1 MAAETAGV
9 ERALGAIGTTFR
21 LTRLYPPSHPAVM
34 EALRQ
39 VGEALPS
46 LAALGT
52 LEWKVGV
59 TGLHWHGQ
67 QLLPRNAQIAQ
78 LAGLLY
84 ARGVRAVTLNPGV
97 TPDHVLALFHVATG
111 ALPHDDTTLGRI
123 TLALGRRS
131 TARLERLRTPT
142 PAQGV
147 PVVTEPPPEAP
158 PPPPSSAAAP
168 PPVPL
173 TAPPPS
179 IPVPHPPAAVPAH
192 SAESLLASRRASA
205 AFRPDVLP
213 VDVEVKRA
221 VAGLRTATTPEEQRA
236 AVEKLG
242 ALAPQLLGLHD
253 VAIAAD
259 AIAALDRLLPTVQ
272 DPGVLSAIDQT
283 AVALSDHSLVERLV
297 HRLGEA
303 RVPPAELE
311 SVVTAVGAFASVSMG
326 LVLRAFVAAPA
337 ELRAPYR
344 ATVRAAA
351 DRALEPLQGKLA
363 DGDPAIVAAA
373 AEFLGVTGSPQA
385 VSLLLPLLRHNSEY
399 VREAALIGLAEAGGR
414 EISRPAMPALK
425 DESVAVRAAA
435 ARAVAA
441 GGDPASSTV
450 LIRRME
456 QEQDEGVQAE
466 LLRAIGR
473 LASQESLEVL
483 AKYAEPGGM
492 MHRRSPMVRAA
503 AVDGLRHLTR
513 PEARGLLELYSKDKE
528 PAVRK
533 AAEAALK

>member
-52 LEWKVGV
+52 LEWKAGV

-158 PPPPSSAAAP
+158 PPAPSSAAAP

-179 IPVPHPPAAVPAH
+179 IPVPHPPAPVPAH
-192 SAESLLASRRASA
+192 SAEPLLASRRASA

-221 VAGLRTATTPEEQRA
+221 VAGLRTATIPEEQRA

-283 AVALSDHSLVERLV
+283 AVALSDDRKSTRLNSSHS
-297 HRLGEA
+297 
-303 RVPPAELE
+303 
-311 SVVTAVGAFASVSMG
+311 SISYAVFC
-326 LVLRAFVAAPA
+326 
-337 ELRAPYR
+337 
-344 ATVRAAA
+344 
-351 DRALEPLQGKLA
+351 
-363 DGDPAIVAAA
+363 
-373 AEFLGVTGSPQA
+373 
-385 VSLLLPLLRHNSEY
+385 
-399 VREAALIGLAEAGGR
+399 
-414 EISRPAMPALK
+414 LK
-425 DESVAVRAAA
+425 KKKK
-435 ARAVAA
+435 
-441 GGDPASSTV
+441 T
-450 LIRRME
+450 
-456 QEQDEGVQAE
+456 
-466 LLRAIGR
+466 
-473 LASQESLEVL
+473 
-483 AKYAEPGGM
+483 KKK
-492 MHRRSPMVRAA
+492 
-503 AVDGLRHLTR
+503 T
-513 PEARGLLELYSKDKE
+513 
-528 PAVRK
+528 
-533 AAEAALK
+533 

>member
-1 MAAETAGV
+1 MGAETAGV

-21 LTRLYPPSHPAVM
+21 LTRLYPPSHPAVL

-39 VGEALPS
+39 IGETLPP

-67 QLLPRNAQIAQ
+67 HLLPRNAQIAQ

-84 ARGVRAVTLNPGV
+84 ARGVRAVTLNPGM

-111 ALPHDDTTLGRI
+111 ALPHDDATLGRI

-131 TARLERLRTPT
+131 ATRLDRLRAPT
-142 PAQGV
+142 PAEGV
-147 PVVTEPPPEAP
+147 PALPASPEPPVASASLPPAP
-158 PPPPSSAAAP
+158 PIP
-168 PPVPL
+168 
-173 TAPPPS
+173 TAPPPTY
-179 IPVPHPPAAVPAH
+179 PAPPPQSSAAVPAAP

-221 VAGLRTATTPEEQRA
+221 VAGLRTATTPEEQRV
-236 AVEKLG
+236 AVEKLH
-242 ALAPQLLGLHD
+242 ALAEQLIALHD
-253 VAIAAD
+253 VAIVAD

-272 DPGVLSAIDQT
+272 DPAVLGAIDK
-283 AVALSDHSLVERLV
+283 AALALSDRALVERLV
-297 HRLGEA
+297 HRLGES
-303 RVPPAELE
+303 RVPADELE
-311 SVVTAVGAFASVSMG
+311 SVVTAVGALASVSMG
-326 LVLRAFVAAPA
+326 LVIDAFIAAPA
-337 ELRAPYR
+337 EMRAPYR
-344 ATVRAAA
+344 ATIRAAA
-351 DRALEPLQGKLA
+351 DRAIEPLQGKLA
-363 DGDPAIVAAA
+363 DAEPTVVAAA

-385 VSLLLPLLRHNSEY
+385 VSLLLPLLRHTSEY
-399 VREAALIGLAEAGGR
+399 VREAALLGLAEAGGR
-414 EISRPAMPALK
+414 EIARPAMPALK
-425 DESVAVRAAA
+425 DESVAVRSAA

-441 GGDPASSTV
+441 GGDPSSSTV

-456 QEQDEGVQAE
+456 QEPDEGVQAE

-473 LASQESLEVL
+473 LGSKEALEVL

-503 AVDGLRHLTR
+503 AVDGLRYLTR

>member
-1 MAAETAGV
+1 MGAETAGV

-39 VGEALPS
+39 IGETLPP

-52 LEWKVGV
+52 VEWKVGV

-67 QLLPRNAQIAQ
+67 HLLPRNAQIAQ

-84 ARGVRAVTLNPGV
+84 ARGVRAVTLNPGL
-97 TPDHVLALFHVATG
+97 TPDQVLALFHVATG
-111 ALPHDDTTLGRI
+111 ALPHDDATLGRI
-123 TLALGRRS
+123 TLGLGRRTS
-131 TARLERLRTPT
+131 TRLERLRAPT
-142 PAQGV
+142 PAQGL
-147 PVVTEPPPEAP
+147 PAIPEAA
-158 PPPPSSAAAP
+158 AAAP
-168 PPVPL
+168 PSEG
-173 TAPPPS
+173 APAPAPS
-179 IPVPHPPAAVPAH
+179 PSPTPAPPAATPVAH
-192 SAESLLASRRASA
+192 SAESLLASQRASA

-213 VDVEVKRA
+213 LDVEVRRA
-221 VAGLRTATTPEEQRA
+221 VAALGTATTPEEQRV

-242 ALAPQLLGLHD
+242 ALAAQLLALHD
-253 VAIAAD
+253 VAIAAE

-272 DPGVLSAIDQT
+272 DPGVLGAIDKT
-283 AVALSDHSLVERLV
+283 ALALSDRALVERLV

-303 RVPPAELE
+303 HVPAEE
-311 SVVTAVGAFASVSMG
+311 REAVVAAVGALASLSMG
-326 LVLRAFVAAPA
+326 FVINAFVAAPV
-337 ELRAPYR
+337 EQRAPYR
-344 ATVRAAA
+344 AVVRAAA
-351 DRALEPLQGKLA
+351 DRALEPLQGKLV
-363 DGDPAIVAAA
+363 DPEPLIVAAA

-385 VSLLLPLLRHNSEY
+385 VSLLLPLLRHRSEY
-399 VREAALIGLAEAGGR
+399 VREAALLGLAEAGGR
-414 EISRPAMPALK
+414 EIARPAMPALK
-425 DESVAVRAAA
+425 DESVAVRSAA

-456 QEQDEGVQAE
+456 QEPDEGVQAE

-473 LASQESLEVL
+473 LGSKEALEVL
-483 AKYAEPGGM
+483 ARYAEPGGM
-492 MHRRSPMVRAA
+492 MSRRSSMVRAA